1 MIKDSSVQVEGQE
14 KVCLDQWVA
23 HYRAYA
29 AKGRKRQLY
38 SRSGEINV
46 SQLGICIVKPDG
58 TMIKSGDW
66 EIPFTLQSISK
77 SNRFYSRLFKSRYFL
92 CIRTS

>member
-29 AKGRKRQLY
+29 AKGRSASYIPAL
-38 SRSGEINV
+38 GEINV

-66 EIPFTLQSISK
+66 EIPFTLQKYIK
-77 SNRFYSRLFKSRYFL
+77 K
-92 CIRTS
+92 

>member
-29 AKGRKRQLY
+29 LRDEAPVIFPL
-38 SRSGEINV
+38 
-46 SQLGICIVKPDG
+46 
-58 TMIKSGDW
+58 
-66 EIPFTLQSISK
+66 
-77 SNRFYSRLFKSRYFL
+77 
-92 CIRTS
+92 